1 MKETTT
7 YGYQNNAPVPQKKKK
22 QKKEAIHLPAPQ
34 NPCEYEHGT
43 LHDKRR
49 FSDVIK

>member
-22 QKKEAIHLPAPQ
+22 KKKLSIYLLPKTHVNMNMAPYMTKGVFQ
-34 NPCEYEHGT
+34 M
-43 LHDKRR
+43 
-49 FSDVIK
+49 